1 MIEQLKNINFSSI
14 CDLLAYDV
22 NNPLLFNTGLFLFLF
37 LGFLLIYQ
45 LTKEKLENELAELKE
60 KVALLEA
67 EAERQAAEKKAAAAA
82 RSNYNRYT
90 NR

>member
-1 MIEQLKNINFSSI
+1 MIEQLKNINISSL

-45 LTKEKLENELAELKE
+45 LTKEKFKLNSIL
-60 KVALLEA
+60 VILLLYYA
-67 EAERQAAEKKAAAAA
+67 CNMRF
-82 RSNYNRYT
+82 RLYYWTFIR
-90 NR
+90 